1 MDNAFKEYVGKARV
15 LGIDYGDKR
24 IGVALS
30 DIGWMIASPLLVLD
44 NHGAIKRLCSIIL
57 ENLVMVVVIGLP
69 IGLDG
74 HSAGPQI
81 DKVKKFAEKL
91 EESASLDIP
100 YIKFLFQDER
110 LSSVAANRLLSEAG
124 INLSMRQKNVDKIA
138 ASFILQGFLDSNR

>member
-1 MDNAFKEYVGKARV
+1 
-15 LGIDYGDKR
+15 
-24 IGVALS
+24 
-30 DIGWMIASPLLVLD
+30 MIASPLLVLD
-44 NHGAIKRLCSIIL
+44 NHGAIKRLRSIIL

-74 HSAGPQI
+74 RSAGPQI

-91 EESASLDIP
+91 EESARRDIP
-100 YIKFLFQDER
+100 DMKFLFQDER